1 MTLKYVGPKPIISH
15 TSIEFD
21 ENKEDKYVYLSVV
34 AQLIQALD
42 HDYIDDK
49 SYVYEKNLFSHDE
62 CLYILNKYCKN
73 LNTLL
78 TQTNDSAQEDM
89 EHDKERAR
97 NNDMLSDQDKEVLI
111 NNIDIMHDYVM
122 QRAVNKNVYYCAV
135 NILADIVQEDHIEHI
150 TTPYTEPFLHVLH
163 SLQGTLVYKQAP
175 IDTKLDVFE
184 VDKQLLVKLQVINI
198 LRDAKPII

>member
-62 CLYILNKYCKN
+62 CLYILN
-73 LNTLL
+73 
-78 TQTNDSAQEDM
+78 
-89 EHDKERAR
+89 
-97 NNDMLSDQDKEVLI
+97 
-111 NNIDIMHDYVM
+111 NI
-122 QRAVNKNVYYCAV
+122 
-135 NILADIVQEDHIEHI
+135 
-150 TTPYTEPFLHVLH
+150 
-163 SLQGTLVYKQAP
+163 
-175 IDTKLDVFE
+175 
-184 VDKQLLVKLQVINI
+184 VKI
-198 LRDAKPII
+198 